1 DAPTAKWDDYRR
13 RRWWLLIILVALL
26 LGAIVLGAV
35 FPAVPLF
42 DAKINGFILV
52 GLAALAIAGFRLAQF
67 PCPRCGKLF
76 FRKGWKRNGFTQ
88 QCMHC
93 GLPKW
98 TEHQSSKSTAA

>member
-1 DAPTAKWDDYRR
+1 
-13 RRWWLLIILVALL
+13 LLIILAALFLGAIL
-26 LGAIVLGAV
+26 LGAL
-35 FPAVPLF
+35 FPGVPSS
-42 DAKINGFILV
+42 DVKVSGFILV
-52 GLAALAIAGFRLAQF
+52 GLIALAIAGFRLAQF

-98 TEHQSSKSTAA
+98 TEHETSKSINA